1 MNIGNSKTNEP
12 HRFRLTLADKFNRK
26 DPNKNMVLANLSIYY
41 TWKNIKPAYDTI
53 NLKSLFRLGMMNL
66 ICLLDHTL
74 FQTLKIILNTLLK
87 KHETIADNPLMQ
99 IYTNKIKNRIVFKIN
114 TGYKLEL
121 LSPKTMKLLGSIKDI
136 LIKMCKN

>member
-1 MNIGNSKTNEP
+1 MTP
-12 HRFRLTLADKFNRK
+12 
-26 DPNKNMVLANLSIYY
+26 
-41 TWKNIKPAYDTI
+41 I

-74 FQTLKIILNTLLK
+74 FQTLEIILNTLLK